1 MASKRDR
8 GDQGATVED
17 DQSGLGV
24 EEHSRGAEER
34 PAAKARSQRAAVAQD
49 AATTATDAQSELWRT
64 CARLQMRPE
73 FRARPVLSAR
83 TDGGASLFEVMV
95 VLDGVD
101 FAFASDANLATV

>member
-1 MASKRDR
+1 
-8 GDQGATVED
+8 
-17 DQSGLGV
+17 
-24 EEHSRGAEER
+24 
-34 PAAKARSQRAAVAQD
+34 
-49 AATTATDAQSELWRT
+49 
-64 CARLQMRPE
+64 MRPE